1 MSGKSPVTVTMEQRA
16 ALDALSASHER
27 GEADR
32 DRAILLTVAGWT
44 SAEIAEAIGVRE
56 DTVIFWRSTFLNAG
70 FDGLRRQVSSGPEP
84 VKADAALRV
93 ADDVLSLPVT
103 DRTNWTLPRLVKEIE
118 RREGVRISKSRL
130 STVLR
135 KKVATEGHSRLVET
149 SYE

>member
-32 DRAILLTVAGWT
+32 ARAILLTAAGWT
-44 SAEIAEAIGVRE
+44 RAEIAEAFGVRE
-56 DTVIFWRSTFLNAG
+56 DTVRFWRSTFLSTG
-70 FDGLRRQVSSGPEP
+70 VDGLRRQVSSGPEP

-103 DRTNWTLPRLVKEIE
+103 DRTNWTLPRLVEEIE

-135 KKVATEGHSRLVET
+135 KKGATASAGPATR
-149 SYE
+149 